1 MHHER
6 DHSLSSLSLT
16 TPARSW
22 HDRARRAL
30 VIVTLA
36 QASIGVGCNR
46 NAPAPTPPA
55 DSPHSAPAAAEPAA
69 IPAVKIEAG
78 NKPVSFY
85 LQLAVTPEERANG
98 LVGRPTLAVDAGL
111 LFVFD
116 HPGIQAIS
124 VKDTLIAT
132 DLIFIGADR
141 RIVGI
146 IENVQ
151 PKSALEQKIGVPAQY
166 VLEIRAG
173 LSSQH
178 GFRAGQSVSF
188 QGVPAR

>member
-1 MHHER
+1 ME
-6 DHSLSSLSLT
+6 
-16 TPARSW
+16 TPAHTW
-22 HDRARRAL
+22 FGRARRAL
-30 VIVTLA
+30 VIVMLA
-36 QASIGVGCNR
+36 QLSLTGLGCNR
-46 NAPAPTPPA
+46 NMPAPAAPVE
-55 DSPHSAPAAAEPAA
+55 SPHLPSAPAEPAP

-116 HPGIQAIS
+116 QPGIQVIS
-124 VKDTLIAT
+124 MKNTLIAT
-132 DLIFIGADR
+132 DIIFIGADR
-141 RIVGI
+141 RIAGI
-146 IENVQ
+146 IERAR
-151 PKSALEQKIGVPAQY
+151 PLSDLERKIGVPSQY

-178 GFRAGQSVSF
+178 GFKVGQSVSF